1 MLRTSP
7 PAWELS
13 SFQDLIRILLILNS
27 WCLGDLKNL
36 LSCGLVVLLTF
47 SYLCDKHFLM
57 KKIELLSPAK
67 NLEIG
72 IAAINHGADAVYI
85 GGPSFG
91 AREKV
96 GNSIEDIE
104 KLCRHAAL
112 YDAKVYVTMNTLLFD
127 NELDQARKLA
137 YDCWNAG
144 VDALIV
150 QDMALLNM
158 DDMPPIALHAS
169 TQCHN
174 IEAEKVKFLE
184 DVGFS
189 QVVLARELS
198 IDEIKDIRSKTT
210 VPLEYFIHGALCVSY
225 SGQCYLSHVIGG
237 RSANR
242 GACAQPCRLAWNL
255 ENKDGK
261 RLISNRHLLSLRD
274 LNNSKNIEELIDAG
288 ITSFKIEGRLKDI
301 DYVKNVTAYYRNR
314 IDEIIAKRDDLCRS
328 SRGESNP
335 SFYPAPEKSF
345 SRGFTDYFIHGR
357 QKYIDAPY
365 SPKSMGEYLGT
376 IEKVKNKSITIRTG
390 KELHNGDGLCFLDR
404 ENNLLGFNV
413 NAVDTSQQDNKTT
426 RQQGV
431 RLQTISSNSDI
442 SMATRFKIE
451 GSKIFRNHDNVWE
464 KELEKSN
471 GNRKIKISLRFNDT
485 EDGFALSAKL
495 YNEDSEY
502 VTTNI
507 SIEKEIAIN
516 TEKALDNIKSKLSQ
530 WGDTEFS
537 VEEIEVDFEDYKTT
551 RLQDYKSEPIDN
563 NQHPIAYFIRASVLG
578 EMKKDLV
585 EKLKSYLIEKHRNER
600 DCRDVTS
607 VASNVVYPKES
618 LTYLGNVINKKSR
631 EFYERHGVEII
642 EDGLEK
648 LHSNEETVVMTTKH
662 CVRYANNICC
672 KEIGKPAESLYL
684 FNEKGRFRLDF
695 DCRNCCMKVIKEK

>member
-1 MLRTSP
+1 
-7 PAWELS
+7 
-13 SFQDLIRILLILNS
+13 
-27 WCLGDLKNL
+27 
-36 LSCGLVVLLTF
+36 
-47 SYLCDKHFLM
+47 M

-67 NLEIG
+67 NLEVG

-104 KLCRHAAL
+104 ALCKHAAL
-112 YDAKVYVTMNTLLFD
+112 FDAKVYVTMNTLLFD
-127 NELDQARKLA
+127 SELEDARKLA

-158 DDMPPIALHAS
+158 DMPPIALHAS

-198 IDEIKDIRSKTT
+198 IEQIKDIRSKTT

-242 GACAQPCRLAWNL
+242 GACAQPCRLSWNL
-255 ENKDGK
+255 ENAEGK

-314 IDEIIAKRDDLCRS
+314 IDEIIAKRDDICRS

-335 SFYPAPEKSF
+335 TFYPAPEKSF

-376 IEKVKNKSITIRTG
+376 IEKIKNKSITIKTG

-413 NAVDTSQQDNKTT
+413 NAVDTSQHDNKAT
-426 RQQGV
+426 RQQGI
-431 RLQTISSNSDI
+431 RLQTISSNTDI

-451 GSKIFRNHDNVWE
+451 GSKIFRNSDLVWQ
-464 KELEKSN
+464 KEVEKSN
-471 GNRKIKISLRFNDT
+471 GNRKQKINLRFTDT

-495 YNEDSEY
+495 YNEDCEY
-502 VTTNI
+502 ITTNI

-530 WGDTEFS
+530 WGDTEFA
-537 VEEIEVDFEDYKTT
+537 VEEIDVLFGQQTT
-551 RLQDYKSEPIDN
+551 DN
-563 NQHPIAYFIRASVLG
+563 GQGCLSLSKADIGTSTSSVTEESQIAYFIRASVLG

-585 EKLKSYLIEKHRNER
+585 EKLKSYLIEKHRDER
-600 DCRDVTS
+600 ETFVRPETN
-607 VASNVVYPKES
+607 AIFPKDNLS
-618 LTYLGNVINKKSR
+618 YLGNVINKKSR
-631 EFYERHGVEII
+631 EFYEMHGVENI

-648 LHSNEETVVMTTKH
+648 LRSDDELVVMTTKH
-662 CVRYANNICC
+662 CVRYANNICS
-672 KEIGKPAESLYL
+672 KEIGKPATSLYL
-684 FNEKGRFRLDF
+684 VNEKGRFRLDF

>member
-1 MLRTSP
+1 MTCS
-7 PAWELS
+7 
-13 SFQDLIRILLILNS
+13 
-27 WCLGDLKNL
+27 
-36 LSCGLVVLLTF
+36 LVVSLSFVIFATNISF
-47 SYLCDKHFLM
+47 M

-67 NLEIG
+67 NLEVG

-104 KLCRHAAL
+104 TLCRHAAL
-112 YDAKVYVTMNTLLFD
+112 FDAKVYVTMNTLLFD
-127 NELDQARKLA
+127 NELEDARKLA

-158 DDMPPIALHAS
+158 DMPPIALHAS

-174 IEAEKVKFLE
+174 IDAEKVKFLE

-198 IDEIKDIRSKTT
+198 IEQIKDIRSKTT
-210 VPLEYFIHGALCVSY
+210 VPLEYFVHGALCVSY

-242 GACAQPCRLAWNL
+242 GACAQPCRLCWNL
-255 ENKDGK
+255 ENAEGK
-261 RLISNRHLLSLRD
+261 RLATNRHLLSLRD

-288 ITSFKIEGRLKDI
+288 ISSFKIEGRLKDI
-301 DYVKNVTAYYRNR
+301 DYVKNVTAFYRKT
-314 IDEIIAKRDDLCRS
+314 IDEIIEGRDDICRS
-328 SRGESNP
+328 SRGDSNP
-335 SFYPAPEKSF
+335 AFYPNPEKSF

-376 IEKVKNKSITIRTG
+376 IEKVKNKSVTIRTG
-390 KELHNGDGLCFLDR
+390 KTLHNGDGLCFLDR

-413 NAVDTSQQDNKTT
+413 NAVAENKTRSLT
-426 RQQGV
+426 
-431 RLQTISSNSDI
+431 QTVTSNSDI

-451 GSKIFRNHDNVWE
+451 GSKIFRNSDLVWQ
-464 KELEKSN
+464 KEVEKSQ
-471 GNRKIKISLRFNDT
+471 GNRKMKIDLIFTDT

-495 YNEDSEY
+495 HDTDSEY
-502 VTTNI
+502 ITTYL
-507 SIEKEIAIN
+507 STEKEIAN
-516 TEKALDNIKSKLSQ
+516 NAEKALENIKNKLSQ
-530 WGDTEFS
+530 WGDTEFV
-537 VEEIEVDFEDYKTT
+537 VEEFCFGQQDNETT
-551 RLQDYKSEPIDN
+551 RQRDVELHKFPVETYGRMS
-563 NQHPIAYFIRASVLG
+563 YFIRASVLG

-585 EKLKSYLIEKHRNER
+585 EKLRTYLIEKHRDER
-600 DCRDVTS
+600 ERRDITS
-607 VASNVVYPKES
+607 SQQNIIYPKEHLS
-618 LTYLGNVINKKSR
+618 YLGNVINKKAR
-631 EFYERHGVEII
+631 EFYELHGVKDI

-648 LHSNEETVVMTTKH
+648 IKSNDELVVMTTKH
-662 CVRYANNICC
+662 CIRYANNICS
-672 KEIGKPAESLYL
+672 KEIGKPATSLYL
-684 FNEKGRFRLDF
+684 VNDKGRFRLDF

>member
-1 MLRTSP
+1 
-7 PAWELS
+7 
-13 SFQDLIRILLILNS
+13 
-27 WCLGDLKNL
+27 
-36 LSCGLVVLLTF
+36 
-47 SYLCDKHFLM
+47 M

-67 NLEIG
+67 NLEVG

-104 KLCRHAAL
+104 ALCKHAAL
-112 YDAKVYVTMNTLLFD
+112 FDAKVYVTMNTLLFD
-127 NELDQARKLA
+127 SELEDARKLA

-158 DDMPPIALHAS
+158 DMPSIALHAS

-198 IDEIKDIRSKTT
+198 IEQIKDIRSKTT

-242 GACAQPCRLAWNL
+242 GACAQPCRLSWNL
-255 ENKDGK
+255 ENAEGK

-314 IDEIIAKRDDLCRS
+314 IDEIIAKRDDICRS

-335 SFYPAPEKSF
+335 TFYPAPDKSF

-376 IEKVKNKSITIRTG
+376 IEKIKNKSITIRTG

-413 NAVDTSQQDNKTT
+413 NAVAENKTRSLT
-426 RQQGV
+426 
-431 RLQTISSNSDI
+431 QTITSNTDI

-451 GSKIFRNHDNVWE
+451 GSKIFRNSDLVWQ
-464 KELEKSN
+464 KEVEKSN
-471 GNRKIKISLRFNDT
+471 GNRKQKISLRFTDT

-495 YNEDSEY
+495 YNEDCEY

-507 SIEKEIAIN
+507 SIEKEVAIN

-530 WGDTEFS
+530 WGDTEFA
-537 VEEIEVDFEDYKTT
+537 VEEIDVLFGQQTT
-551 RLQDYKSEPIDN
+551 DN
-563 NQHPIAYFIRASVLG
+563 GQGCLSLSKADIGTSTSSVTEESQIAYFIRASVLG

-600 DCRDVTS
+600 ETFVRPETN
-607 VASNVVYPKES
+607 AIFPKDNLS
-618 LTYLGNVINKKSR
+618 YLGNVINKKSR
-631 EFYERHGVEII
+631 EFYEMHGVENI

-648 LHSNEETVVMTTKH
+648 LRSDDELVVMTTKH
-662 CVRYANNICC
+662 CVRYANNICS
-672 KEIGKPAESLYL
+672 KEIGKPATSLYL
-684 FNEKGRFRLDF
+684 VNDKGRFRLDF

>member
-1 MLRTSP
+1 
-7 PAWELS
+7 
-13 SFQDLIRILLILNS
+13 
-27 WCLGDLKNL
+27 
-36 LSCGLVVLLTF
+36 
-47 SYLCDKHFLM
+47 M

-67 NLEIG
+67 NLEVG

-104 KLCRHAAL
+104 ALCKHAAL
-112 YDAKVYVTMNTLLFD
+112 FDAKVYVTMNTLLYD
-127 NELDQARKLA
+127 SELEDARKLA

-158 DDMPPIALHAS
+158 DMPPIALHAS

-198 IDEIKDIRSKTT
+198 IEQIKDIRSKTT
-210 VPLEYFIHGALCVSY
+210 VPLEYFVHGALCVSY

-242 GACAQPCRLAWNL
+242 GACAQPCRLSWNL
-255 ENKDGK
+255 ENAEGK

-301 DYVKNVTAYYRNR
+301 DYVKNVTAYYRNK
-314 IDEIIAKRDDLCRS
+314 IDEVIAKRDDICRS
-328 SRGESNP
+328 SRGESSP

-413 NAVDTSQQDNKTT
+413 NAVDKSQQDNKST

-431 RLQTISSNSDI
+431 RLQTISSNTDI

-471 GNRKIKISLRFNDT
+471 GNRKQKISLRFSDT

-507 SIEKEIAIN
+507 SIEKEVAIN

-537 VEEIEVDFEDYKTT
+537 VEEIDVEFGQRTT
-551 RLQDYKSEPIDN
+551 DNGRRCLSLSKAELGTSTSSVTEKS
-563 NQHPIAYFIRASVLG
+563 QIAYFIRASVLG

-600 DCRDVTS
+600 DRRDVTP
-607 VASNVVYPKES
+607 VASNVIYPKES
-618 LTYLGNVINKKSR
+618 LTYLGNVINEKSR
-631 EFYERHGVEII
+631 EFYKRHGVEII

-648 LHSNEETVVMTTKH
+648 LRSGDELVVMTTKH
-662 CVRYANNICC
+662 CVRYANNICS
-672 KEIGKPAESLYL
+672 KEIGKPASSLYL
-684 FNEKGRFRLDF
+684 VNDKGKFRLDF

>member
-1 MLRTSP
+1 
-7 PAWELS
+7 
-13 SFQDLIRILLILNS
+13 
-27 WCLGDLKNL
+27 
-36 LSCGLVVLLTF
+36 
-47 SYLCDKHFLM
+47 M

-198 IDEIKDIRSKTT
+198 IDEIKDIRSKTS

-288 ITSFKIEGRLKDI
+288 ISSFKIEGRLKDI
-301 DYVKNVTAYYRNR
+301 DYVKNVTAYYRNK

-335 SFYPAPEKSF
+335 TFYPAPEKSF

-376 IEKVKNKSITIRTG
+376 IEKVKNKSITIKTG

-471 GNRKIKISLRFNDT
+471 GNRKIKISLRFTDS

-537 VEEIEVDFEDYKTT
+537 VEEIEVLFGQQTT
-551 RLQDYKSEPIDN
+551 DN
-563 NQHPIAYFIRASVLG
+563 GQGCLSLSKADIGTSTSSVTEESPIAYFIRASVLG

-607 VASNVVYPKES
+607 VASNVVYPKEN

>member
-1 MLRTSP
+1 
-7 PAWELS
+7 
-13 SFQDLIRILLILNS
+13 
-27 WCLGDLKNL
+27 
-36 LSCGLVVLLTF
+36 
-47 SYLCDKHFLM
+47 M

-67 NLEIG
+67 NLEVG

-104 KLCRHAAL
+104 ALCRHAAL
-112 YDAKVYVTMNTLLFD
+112 FDAKVYVTMNTLLYD
-127 NELDQARKLA
+127 SELEDARKLA

-158 DDMPPIALHAS
+158 DMPPIALHAS

-189 QVVLARELS
+189 QGVLARELS
-198 IDEIKDIRSKTT
+198 IEQIKDIRSKTT

-242 GACAQPCRLAWNL
+242 GACAQPCRLSWNL
-255 ENKDGK
+255 ENAEGK

-314 IDEIIAKRDDLCRS
+314 IDEIIAKRDDICRS

-335 SFYPAPEKSF
+335 TFYPAPEKSF

-404 ENNLLGFNV
+404 ENNLLGVNV
-413 NAVDTSQQDNKTT
+413 NGVMETKTQT
-426 RQQGV
+426 
-431 RLQTISSNSDI
+431 LTQTITSNTDI

-471 GNRKIKISLRFNDT
+471 GNRKQKISLRFSDT

-495 YNEDSEY
+495 YNEDCEY

-507 SIEKEIAIN
+507 SIEKEVAIN

-530 WGDTEFS
+530 WGDTEFA
-537 VEEIEVDFEDYKTT
+537 VEEIDVLFGQQTT
-551 RLQDYKSEPIDN
+551 DN
-563 NQHPIAYFIRASVLG
+563 GQGCLSLSKADIGTSTSSVTEESQIAYFIRASVLG

-600 DCRDVTS
+600 ETFVIPETN
-607 VASNVVYPKES
+607 AIFPKDNLS
-618 LTYLGNVINKKSR
+618 YLGNVINAKSR
-631 EFYERHGVEII
+631 EFYEMHGVEII

-648 LHSNEETVVMTTKH
+648 LRSNDELVVMTTKH
-662 CVRYANNICC
+662 CVRYANNICS
-672 KEIGKPAESLYL
+672 KEIGKPATSLYL
-684 FNEKGRFRLDF
+684 VNDKGRFRLDF

>member
-1 MLRTSP
+1 
-7 PAWELS
+7 
-13 SFQDLIRILLILNS
+13 
-27 WCLGDLKNL
+27 
-36 LSCGLVVLLTF
+36 
-47 SYLCDKHFLM
+47 M

-67 NLEIG
+67 NLEVG

-104 KLCRHAAL
+104 TLCRHAAL
-112 YDAKVYVTMNTLLFD
+112 FDAKVYVTMNTLLFD
-127 NELDQARKLA
+127 NELEDARKLA

-158 DDMPPIALHAS
+158 DMPPIALHAS

-174 IEAEKVKFLE
+174 IDAEKVKFLE

-198 IDEIKDIRSKTT
+198 IEQIKDIRSKTT
-210 VPLEYFIHGALCVSY
+210 VPLEYFVHGALCVSY

-242 GACAQPCRLAWNL
+242 GACAQPCRLSWNL
-255 ENKDGK
+255 ENAEGK
-261 RLISNRHLLSLRD
+261 RLATNRHLLSLRD

-288 ITSFKIEGRLKDI
+288 ISSFKIEGRLKDI
-301 DYVKNVTAYYRNR
+301 DYVKNVTAFYRKT
-314 IDEIIAKRDDLCRS
+314 IDEIIERRDDICRS

-335 SFYPAPEKSF
+335 SFYPNPEKSF

-376 IEKVKNKSITIRTG
+376 IEKVKNKSVTIRTN

-413 NAVDTSQQDNKTT
+413 NAVSRDASMLPTIKHIDTSKN
-426 RQQGV
+426 RQIQ
-431 RLQTISSNSDI
+431 RQTVTSNSDI

-451 GSKIFRNHDNVWE
+451 GSKIFRNSDLVWQ
-464 KELEKSN
+464 KEVEKSQ
-471 GNRKIKISLRFNDT
+471 GNRKMKIDLTFTDT

-495 YNEDSEY
+495 HDTDSEY
-502 VTTNI
+502 ITTYL
-507 SIEKEIAIN
+507 STEKEIAN
-516 TEKALDNIKSKLSQ
+516 NAEKALENIKSKLSQ
-530 WGDTEFS
+530 WGDTEFV
-537 VEEIEVDFEDYKTT
+537 VEDVEIFFDNGQQTT
-551 RLQDYKSEPIDN
+551 DNRLCPQESHVETYGRMS
-563 NQHPIAYFIRASVLG
+563 YFIRASVLG

-585 EKLKSYLIEKHRNER
+585 EKLRSYLIEKHRNER
-600 DCRDVTS
+600 ERRNITS
-607 VASNVVYPKES
+607 SQQNVIYPKEH
-618 LTYLGNVINKKSR
+618 LTYLGNVINKKAK
-631 EFYERHGVEII
+631 EFYEFHGVKDI

-648 LHSNEETVVMTTKH
+648 IKSNDELVVMTTKH
-662 CVRYANNICC
+662 CIRYANNICS
-672 KEIGKPAESLYL
+672 KEIGKPATSLYL
-684 FNEKGRFRLDF
+684 VNDKGRFRLDF